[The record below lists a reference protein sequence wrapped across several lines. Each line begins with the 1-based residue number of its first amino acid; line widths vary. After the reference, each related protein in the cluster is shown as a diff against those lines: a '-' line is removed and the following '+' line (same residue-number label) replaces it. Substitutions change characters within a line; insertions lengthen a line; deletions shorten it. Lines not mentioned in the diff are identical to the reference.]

1 MHRDD
6 RGAVS
11 SNPGSRAFRRSAPP
25 ARIAQLHKTCISDS
39 VEGTFG
45 LVTMTAPAPT
55 RRFALSRPEKRSV
68 GGMVGFVLLLHVLG
82 WGTLAVFIVPA
93 HYELGD
99 VGVFGLGL
107 GLTAYLLGMRHAFDA
122 DHIAAIDNTTRK
134 LLADR
139 TGDGA
144 QRSSTP
150 RAGADGPDT
159 TRPRP
164 LTVGFWFSLGHS
176 TIVFVLVLL
185 LGLGVRAVTTEIGDD
200 DSPLKVV
207 GGLVGTAV
215 SGLFLILIGVIN
227 LVVLVGI
234 VRIFRRMRHGDYD
247 EAELERHLDERGFMN
262 RILGRV
268 TKAVRKPVHMYPTGV
283 LFGLGFD
290 TATEISL
297 LVLAGGVAAA
307 TLPWWAVLVL
317 PILFAAGM
325 SLFDALDGAFMCFA
339 YGWAFMRPVRKVF
352 YNITITALSVVV
364 ALVIGVVELVS
375 ILADR
380 LGIQEGPLAWIADLD
395 LGDVGFVIVGLFVLA
410 WVGALVVWKFG
421 RVEERWQQH
430 LRA

>member
-1 MHRDD
+1 MT
-6 RGAVS
+6 V
-11 SNPGSRAFRRSAPP
+11 
-25 ARIAQLHKTCISDS
+25 
-39 VEGTFG
+39 
-45 LVTMTAPAPT
+45 TAPATT
-55 RRFALSRPEKRSV
+55 RRFALNRPEKRSV
-68 GGMVGFVLLLHVLG
+68 VGMIGFVLLLHVLG
-82 WGTLAVFIVPA
+82 WGTLAFFIAPA
-93 HYELGD
+93 HYQLGG

-139 TGDGA
+139 AGDA
-144 QRSSTP
+144 A
-150 RAGADGPDT
+150 AGEDGSEGS
-159 TRPRP
+159 RPRP
-164 LTVGFWFSLGHS
+164 LSVGFWFSLGHS

-200 DSPLKVV
+200 DSPLKVI

-268 TKAVRKPVHMYPTGV
+268 TKAVRKPAHMYPTGM

-290 TATEISL
+290 TASEISL

-307 TLPWWAVLVL
+307 TLPWGALLLL

-325 SLFDALDGAFMCFA
+325 SLFDALDGAFMCVA

-352 YNITITALSVVV
+352 YNITITALSVIV
-364 ALVIGVVELVS
+364 ALVIGVIELVS
-375 ILADR
+375 ILADQ
-380 LGIQEGPLAWIADLD
+380 LDITSGPLSWIAGLD
-395 LGDVGFVIVGLFVLA
+395 LGNVGFVVVGLFVVA
-410 WVGALVVWKFG
+410 WVAALAVWKLG
-421 RVEERWQQH
+421 RVEERWQQD

>member
-1 MHRDD
+1 M
-6 RGAVS
+6 
-11 SNPGSRAFRRSAPP
+11 
-25 ARIAQLHKTCISDS
+25 
-39 VEGTFG
+39 VEGMSPP
-45 LVTMTAPAPT
+45 VTLTAPAPP
-55 RRFALSRPEKRSV
+55 RRFTLTRPEKRSV
-68 GGMVGFVLLLHVLG
+68 AGMTGFVLLLHVLG
-82 WGTLAVFIVPA
+82 WGTLAVFIAPA
-93 HYELGD
+93 HYELGGA
-99 VGVFGLGL
+99 GVFGIGL

-139 TGDGA
+139 TDDE
-144 QRSSTP
+144 S
-150 RAGADGPDT
+150 
-159 TRPRP
+159 RPRP
-164 LTVGFWFSLGHS
+164 LSVGFWFSLGHS

-200 DSPLKVV
+200 DSPLKVI

-215 SGLFLILIGVIN
+215 SGVFLVLIGVIN

-262 RILGRV
+262 RVLGRV
-268 TKAVRKPVHMYPTGV
+268 TKAVRKPAHMYPTGL

-307 TLPWWAVLVL
+307 TLPWWAILVL

-352 YNITITALSVVV
+352 YNITITTLSVVV
-364 ALVIGVVELVS
+364 ALVIGGIELIS
-375 ILADR
+375 ILAEQLD
-380 LGIQEGPLAWIADLD
+380 IEHGPLAWIAELD
-395 LGDVGFVIVGLFVLA
+395 LGNVGFVIVGLFVVA
-410 WVGALVVWKFG
+410 WVAALAVWKLG
-421 RVEERWQQH
+421 RVEERWQQD

>member
-1 MHRDD
+1 M
-6 RGAVS
+6 
-11 SNPGSRAFRRSAPP
+11 
-25 ARIAQLHKTCISDS
+25 AQLHKTCIKDT
-39 VEGTFG
+39 VGGTFR
-45 LVTMTAPAPT
+45 LVTMTAPAPP
-55 RRFALSRPEKRSV
+55 RRFALTRPEKRSV
-68 GGMVGFVLLLHVLG
+68 GGMAGFVLLLHVLG

-93 HYELGD
+93 HYELGG

-139 TGDGA
+139 AGDGA
-144 QRSSTP
+144 ERSSTLD
-150 RAGADGPDT
+150 RAGDGAE
-159 TRPRP
+159 RQRP
-164 LTVGFWFSLGHS
+164 LSVGFWFSLGHS

-307 TLPWWAVLVL
+307 TLPWWAILVL

-352 YNITITALSVVV
+352 YNIAITALSVVV
-364 ALVIGVVELVS
+364 ALVIGVIELVS
-375 ILADR
+375 ILADQ
-380 LGIQEGPLAWIADLD
+380 LGIRGGPLAWIAGLD
-395 LGDVGFVIVGLFVLA
+395 LGHVGFVVVGLFVLA
-410 WVGALVVWKFG
+410 WVGALAVWKFG
-421 RVEERWQQH
+421 RVEERWQQN

>member
-1 MHRDD
+1 
-6 RGAVS
+6 
-11 SNPGSRAFRRSAPP
+11 
-25 ARIAQLHKTCISDS
+25 
-39 VEGTFG
+39 
-45 LVTMTAPAPT
+45 MTAPAPP
-55 RRFALSRPEKRSV
+55 RRFALTRPEKRSV
-68 GGMVGFVLLLHVLG
+68 GGMAGFVLLLHVFG
-82 WGTLAVFIVPA
+82 WGTLAVFIAPA
-93 HYELGD
+93 HYHLGGA
-99 VGVFGLGL
+99 GVFGLGL

-139 TGDGA
+139 E
-144 QRSSTP
+144 
-150 RAGADGPDT
+150 GADGPDT

-215 SGLFLILIGVIN
+215 SGLFLVLIGVIN

-268 TKAVRKPVHMYPTGV
+268 TRAVRKPAHMYPTGM

-290 TATEISL
+290 TASEISL

-307 TLPWWAVLVL
+307 TLPWWAILVL
-317 PILFAAGM
+317 PVLFAAGM
-325 SLFDALDGAFMCFA
+325 SLFDALDGAFMCVA

-352 YNITITALSVVV
+352 YNITITTLSVVV
-364 ALVIGVVELVS
+364 ALVIGVIELIS

-380 LGIQEGPLAWIADLD
+380 LDVRTGPLAWIADLD
-395 LGDVGFVIVGLFVLA
+395 LGNVGFVIVGLFVLA
-410 WVGALVVWKFG
+410 WVGALAVWKFG
-421 RVEERWQQH
+421 RVEERWQSD